1 MPEEASAS
9 ARPAIVIPPALE
21 PLAAKKRW
29 VVWKLWSDSGK
40 DRSAKYHRCTQ
51 SIDEIARQPVA
62 PLAAEDCALLLWCT
76 WSHIAIGSP
85 IKIME
90 ACGFRPCPA
99 AFNWV
104 KTNADGSRFGC
115 MGYYTRSD
123 GEVCLFATSVYAC
136 LTAQTALN
144 SKEREFLYAADLAQH
159 ADAQDDGLGHAG
171 LREPAVTLEPD
182 RDQLEIF
189 LDAVLRYRGDEGY
202 LSLRAFFHSNK
213 PLHSNLW
220 TARLGPRTGSGH
232 VLDTT
237 VDLARRAANT
247 PEPAVFCP
255 PLAVFNNSDG
265 FKAREEDL
273 LKGLAIS
280 VECDQHPEEAR
291 QKLQD
296 IFGQATAIVRSG
308 GQWVNGDGEPEDKLH
323 LHWRLRTPA
332 TGADLAK
339 LKQARRLAADLVGG
353 DASNVPAVHC
363 LRWPGSWHRK
373 KEPRLCEFIAW
384 NPDIEIDL
392 DEALAALEAAAPAR
406 GPGARNGQS
415 CGGADEATLIASIRN
430 GLHLHDSI
438 NRLAAKYI
446 VQGSTINDA
455 IARLQA
461 YMNDS
466 KARLERT
473 KDWQARYDDIAR
485 SVESAYFKFQRGEH
499 EHEPEPEPAPED
511 GDPGDQPV
519 SDHTRP
525 TIPIVA
531 GRLPEAVV
539 KSEQALRNA
548 DFQIFACGPALVF
561 PGVAELPTG
570 DGRTIEGT
578 VLRELVVDRLLCW
591 LAEAATF
598 IKYDARSKGWVKC
611 DPPRQLAATLLAP
624 NRRPFFLPIAGVI
637 ASPTLRPDG
646 SLLDQPGYD
655 PTTHLYFAP
664 DPRLRLPPLSEQP
677 TQDEAKKALALLKSL
692 LPEFKFANETDRSV
706 ALALI
711 LTHAARG
718 AMPVAPLFLVRAH
731 TPGTGK
737 SYLIDLVTAIVTGKR
752 YCAVIAAGATAEE
765 TEKRLGALLHEGT
778 TIIALD
784 TARTISAEM
793 RFANSPSAPWCA
805 SESSVIAKRQ
815 NLRTRPSS
823 PPPATISA
831 RKATWSGA
839 H

>member
-1 MPEEASAS
+1 M
-9 ARPAIVIPPALE
+9 
-21 PLAAKKRW
+21 
-29 VVWKLWSDSGK
+29 
-40 DRSAKYHRCTQ
+40 
-51 SIDEIARQPVA
+51 
-62 PLAAEDCALLLWCT
+62 
-76 WSHIAIGSP
+76 
-85 IKIME
+85 
-90 ACGFRPCPA
+90 
-99 AFNWV
+99 
-104 KTNADGSRFGC
+104 
-115 MGYYTRSD
+115 
-123 GEVCLFATSVYAC
+123 
-136 LTAQTALN
+136 
-144 SKEREFLYAADLAQH
+144 
-159 ADAQDDGLGHAG
+159 
-171 LREPAVTLEPD
+171 TLEPNGS
-182 RDQLEIF
+182 QLEIF
-189 LDAVLRYRGDEGY
+189 LDAVLRYLGDEGY

-220 TARLGPRTGSGH
+220 TARLGPKTGSRH
-232 VLDTT
+232 VIDIA

-255 PLAVFNNSDG
+255 PLAVFNNPDG

-273 LKGLAIS
+273 FKGLAIS

-296 IFGQATAIVRSG
+296 ILGQATAIVRSG

-373 KEPRLCEFIAW
+373 KEPRLCEFVSC

-392 DEALAALEAAAPAR
+392 DLALAALDAAAPAR
-406 GPGARNGQS
+406 GPGAGNGQS
-415 CGGADEATLIASIRN
+415 GGSADEAALIANIRN
-430 GLHLHDSI
+430 GLNLHDSI

-446 VQGSTINDA
+446 AQGSSINGA

-485 SVESAYFKFQRGEH
+485 SVESAYFKFRRG
-499 EHEPEPEPAPED
+499 EPEPEPTPEG
-511 GDPGDQPV
+511 GDPSDQPA
-519 SDHTRP
+519 SGRTRP
-525 TIPIVA
+525 TIRIVA
-531 GRLPEAVV
+531 GRLPDAVV
-539 KSEQALRNA
+539 ESEQALLDA
-548 DFQIFACGPALVF
+548 DFQIFARGPALVF

-598 IKYDARSKGWVKC
+598 IKYDARFRGWVKC

-624 NRRPFFLPIAGVI
+624 NRRSFCPPIAGVI
-637 ASPTLRPDG
+637 ASPTLRSDG

-664 DPRLRLPPLSEQP
+664 IRD
-677 TQDEAKKALALLKSL
+677 
-692 LPEFKFANETDRSV
+692 
-706 ALALI
+706 
-711 LTHAARG
+711 
-718 AMPVAPLFLVRAH
+718 
-731 TPGTGK
+731 
-737 SYLIDLVTAIVTGKR
+737 
-752 YCAVIAAGATAEE
+752 
-765 TEKRLGALLHEGT
+765 
-778 TIIALD
+778 
-784 TARTISAEM
+784 
-793 RFANSPSAPWCA
+793 
-805 SESSVIAKRQ
+805 
-815 NLRTRPSS
+815 
-823 PPPATISA
+823 
-831 RKATWSGA
+831 
-839 H
+839 